1 MWYNHPQ
8 REVRPVKKIVAL
20 LLAVCVILC
29 ACGKEPEKID
39 YGAAILG
46 TWYAVEY
53 ESEYVEFLEDGTVED
68 TFGGKMTW
76 GDYVVDNETG
86 LIWCNFGDDV
96 FALQIAERDGK
107 LILLDNNGTLVR
119 EEDVAEARA
128 KYREEKGK

>member
-53 ESEYVEFLEDGTVED
+53 ESEYVEFLEDGTVVVHVNQAGSFTLVVDPED
-68 TFGGKMTW
+68 E
-76 GDYVVDNETG
+76 VVDNKEET
-86 LIWCNFGDDV
+86 
-96 FALQIAERDGK
+96 K
-107 LILLDNNGTLVR
+107 
-119 EEDVAEARA
+119 
-128 KYREEKGK
+128 